1 MVISDLTSDT
11 LARLEEYVPPD
22 GPTFWNLVGEV
33 YPQTVDGMF
42 EAALITGTVQ
52 SVNNAVAIAAG
63 TTYFTLPKGAFGPLR
78 MRAPYPI
85 RKVSLAGLDMM
96 TPGWQRATP
105 GQQIQAWFP
114 LGVSGFGIFP
124 QLASDAQVVM
134 DWISSP
140 VNVPRPYTGAET
152 IPFAPQFADMFSQY
166 AAALCRAKEGGAEAE
181 EASVVYNEYFNGMK
195 ELSAWQARL
204 DALVLTRAYGGNVE
218 TNPRTTV

>member
-1 MVISDLTSDT
+1 MVISDLNTET
-11 LARLEEYVPPD
+11 LGRLEEADPPV
-22 GPTFWNLVGEV
+22 FWNLVGEV

-42 EAALITGTVQ
+42 EATLITGTVQ
-52 SVNNAVAIAAG
+52 SVNNRVDIAAE

-96 TPGWQRATP
+96 NPSWQRATP
-105 GQQIQAWFP
+105 GKQIQAWFP

-134 DWISSP
+134 DWIVSP
-140 VNVPRPYTGAET
+140 INVPRPYTGAET
-152 IPFAPQFADMFSQY
+152 IPFPVQFADAFSEY

-181 EASVVYNEYFNGMK
+181 EASTVYEEYFNNMK
-195 ELSAWQARL
+195 ALSLWQTRL
-204 DALVLTRAYGGNVE
+204 DSLVLSKAYGGNVE
-218 TNPRTTV
+218 TNPRSSV